1 MTNKEIE
8 TLYRE
13 FCSHVTAKR
22 LKPAFDILHQL
33 LDVRQTGEFIDQC
46 RTFETTYQYML
57 QYALSGAKDKEQGKI
72 YDQLRTDMLELGDL
86 VRENIFTQNADT
98 YLYNLKKELSS
109 AVFPQSDEV
118 KGMFSGKE
126 MVRLA
131 KDIEANRSELRTR
144 ETFAN
149 RLFNLI
155 WLNDKLSES
164 TAQEITDI
172 CTDEDIHWGE
182 QCLIISALTISL
194 FRVFDERKFLILID
208 TYELNPSEEVRQ
220 RAITGF
226 VICAYLHNTR
236 LPLYANLFNRS
247 LIWTKSQGVSENIQ
261 TILLQII
268 RSKETEKLTKK
279 IKEVILPE
287 MEKITPLV
295 KEKLKLDDLMKS
307 GKPTQDVNPEW
318 QEMMDKHGI
327 TDKIQE
333 FSEMQLEG
341 SDVFLGTFKEM
352 KTFSFFDETA
362 NWLRPFDAN
371 SEIPT
376 FFVGGMVDSLFHSA
390 LDSPIF
396 CNSDKYSMVIGL
408 SHIPDYQ
415 KEMMTKSF
423 KEEAEHLKDLKK
435 DQNEPTGT
443 IKKEN
448 ISNQYLHDLYRFLKL
463 GRHKNDFIDIFKM
476 KLLLHKS
483 YYMQEIP
490 GKESILRTMGELYF
504 KKEFHEEAKMLFDL
518 LLTNQPNNT
527 ELLQKCGYCL
537 QKQGD
542 YEEALVYYEKS
553 DTIKT
558 GNLWTIKRMAICHRN
573 LQHTEEALRYFREAE
588 TQDPDN
594 LSTQLN
600 IGHCLLEMGKY
611 EEALNTFFKVEYL
624 SQSDEKVWRPI
635 AWCALSI
642 GKLAQAEKYAS
653 KIPEGKRDQH
663 DWMNLGH
670 IELCL
675 GNVSDA
681 VHCYSKCIKKMDG
694 DRNRFSEMM
703 EEDLSLL
710 QKNHVDENMLALIT
724 DQAHYAASQP
734 L

>member
-22 LKPAFDILHQL
+22 LKPAFDILHQM
-33 LDVRQTGEFIDQC
+33 LDIRQSGEFIDKC
-46 RTFETTYQYML
+46 RTLETTYQYML
-57 QYALSGAKDKEQGKI
+57 QYALSGTKDKEQGKI

-86 VRENIFTQNADT
+86 IRESIFTNNADT

-109 AVFPQSDEV
+109 SAFPTEEEL
-118 KGMFSGKE
+118 KGKLASQE
-126 MVRLA
+126 MDILS
-131 KDIEANRSELRTR
+131 KDIEANRSALRER
-144 ETFAN
+144 EAYAN

-155 WLNDKLSES
+155 WLNSKLSET
-164 TAQEITDI
+164 TAQKITDI

-182 QCLIISALTISL
+182 QCLIISALTMSL

-208 TYELNPSEEVRQ
+208 SYELNTSEQVRQ
-220 RAITGF
+220 RAIAGF

-236 LPLYANLFNRS
+236 LPLYTNLFNRS
-247 LIWTKSQGVSENIQ
+247 LIWTKSQGVSDNIQ
-261 TILLQII
+261 TILLQLI

-295 KEKLKLDDLMKS
+295 KEKLKLDDLMNS
-307 GKPTQDVNPEW
+307 GKTTQDANPEW
-318 QEMMDKHGI
+318 QDMMDKNGI

-333 FSEMQLEG
+333 FSEMQMEG

-362 NWLRPFDAN
+362 NWLRPFDTN

-376 FFVGGMVDSLFHSA
+376 FFVGGMADSLFHSA
-390 LDSPIF
+390 LNSPIF
-396 CNSDKYSMVIGL
+396 CNSDKYSMIIGL
-408 SHIPDYQ
+408 SHIPDDQ
-415 KEMMTKSF
+415 KKMMTQSF
-423 KEEAEHLKDLKK
+423 KDEAEQLKELQK
-435 DQNEPTGT
+435 DQSNINGT

-483 YYMQEIP
+483 YYMQDIP
-490 GKESILRTMGELYF
+490 GKENILRTMGELYF
-504 KKEFHEEAKMLFDL
+504 KKEFHEEAKTIFDL
-518 LLTNQPNNT
+518 LLTTQPNNT
-527 ELLQKCGYCL
+527 ELLQKCGFCL

-542 YEEALVYYEKS
+542 YEEALLYYEKS

-558 GNLWTIKRMAICHRN
+558 GNLWTLKKMAVCHRN
-573 LQHTEEALRYFREAE
+573 LQHTEDALRYFREAE
-588 TQDPDN
+588 AQDPDN

-611 EEALNTFFKVEYL
+611 EEALGTFFKVEYL

-642 GKLAQAEKYAS
+642 GKLQQAEKYAK
-653 KIPEGKRDQH
+653 KISEEKRDRH

-675 GNVSDA
+675 GNVNEA
-681 VHCYSKCIKKMDG
+681 TKCYSESLKKMDE
-694 DRNRFSEMM
+694 DRKLFSEMM
-703 EEDLSLL
+703 EEDLTLL
-710 QKNHVDENMLALIT
+710 KRNHVDENLLPLIM
-724 DQAHYAASQP
+724 DQAHYTAQI
-734 L
+734 